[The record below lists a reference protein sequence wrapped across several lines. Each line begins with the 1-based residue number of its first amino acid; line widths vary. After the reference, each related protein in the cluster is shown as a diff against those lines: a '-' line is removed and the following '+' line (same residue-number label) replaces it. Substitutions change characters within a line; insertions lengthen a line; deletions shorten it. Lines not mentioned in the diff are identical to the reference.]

1 MKIYVYT
8 TYIYN
13 IYNIYIYIYIYALCY
28 MYITYACPDLLRF
41 ECLKPYSLLLP
52 YVCFQEWGWLRVFQ
66 NTLGKKRTI
75 QSQVN
80 FFISHVKKNSNFIL
94 NPKYIWL
101 LSFFLFFLICYFAVP
116 TPAVG
121 LLLRGKIRSSNLNHC
136 VLPLLL

>member
-8 TYIYN
+8 TYIC
-13 IYNIYIYIYIYALCY
+13 IIFIIYIYICI
-28 MYITYACPDLLRF
+28 MYIMYARPDLLRF
-41 ECLKPYSLLLP
+41 ECLSSYSLLLP
-52 YVCFQEWGWLRVFQ
+52 YVCFQGWGWLRVFQ

-101 LSFFLFFLICYFAVP
+101 LSLFLFFLICYFAVP

-136 VLPLLL
+136 VLSLLL